1 LRGTTELNDK
11 WYLSY
16 YVDAG
21 DSDITWQAA
30 LAANYR
36 MKKADL
42 VFGYRYLDFDL
53 DGFGSIDEL
62 NIGAI
67 CRFKVQFM
75 MAVCR
80 RRDVLVVG

>member
-1 LRGTTELNDK
+1 
-11 WYLSY
+11 
-16 YVDAG
+16 
-21 DSDITWQAA
+21 
-30 LAANYR
+30 

-67 CRFKVQFM
+67 CRFEVQFL